1 MFCALSADM
10 LARVMLR
17 FKSLSLTKGISRFG
31 LEKVDIISLHVV
43 TKSNTASL
51 TNPLQSS
58 W

>member
-1 MFCALSADM
+1 M